1 MLVLFET
8 PAGYALFKV
17 KGSGKIATAKVEDIY
32 KEFESPA
39 AAANAVSLQ
48 AFHRFTG
55 TSEVSGF
62 LQFAF
67 RSATGER
74 GRRGSR
80 RRSASATV
88 VDEPS
93 TKRVI
98 AVWSDDDLC
107 VLPR

>member
-55 TSEVSGF
+55 TSEVRVACYCDA
-62 LQFAF
+62 LV
-67 RSATGER
+67 
-74 GRRGSR
+74 GRRTR
-80 RRSASATV
+80 RWGARKRKRFIAS
-88 VDEPS
+88 
-93 TKRVI
+93 
-98 AVWSDDDLC
+98 
-107 VLPR
+107 